1 MEIEKG
7 LAGVGAN
14 QIGDGGTTKRSMA
27 QFLKFLSDSRPEGV
41 YVIATC
47 NNISSLPPEW
57 VRAERWDAAPFFVD
71 LPSTKEAKVILEH
84 YKASFDVKGN
94 PKNMDGWSGAEIKSV
109 CRIAA
114 MMGTDISKAEDFI
127 IPVSSTMKSEI
138 SALRKWAEGKT
149 IPSTIS
155 VTVGKG
161 RGIEI

>member
-1 MEIEKG
+1 VEIEKG

-14 QIGDGGTTKRSMA
+14 QVGDGGTTKRSMA
-27 QFLKFLSDSRPEGV
+27 QFLKFLSDSRPPGV

-71 LPSTKEAKVILEH
+71 LPSNQEAKAILDF
-84 YKASFDVKGN
+84 YRKKFGVKGN
-94 PKNMDGWSGAEIKSV
+94 PKDMKGWSGAEISSV

-138 SALRKWAEGKT
+138 DALRKWSQGKT
-149 IPSTIS
+149 IPSTIT
-155 VTVGKG
+155 VTIGKN
-161 RGIEI
+161 RAVEI